1 MGLPLLTVL
10 NVVLYYSADIGRNIY
25 ESQVFDNVYSTIV
38 LTSTVGG
45 RKIYKGQV
53 LKWESVLVSFGD
65 FWCQFPLLYN
75 TIVSCFF
82 FADHNTAQVSH
93 LGSWAGTTAL
103 RHLHHHLEF
112 QTLTPN

>member
-1 MGLPLLTVL
+1 M
-10 NVVLYYSADIGRNIY
+10 
-25 ESQVFDNVYSTIV
+25 SQVFDNVYSTIV

-65 FWCQFPLLYN
+65 YWCQFPLLYS

-93 LGSWAGTTAL
+93 LGSWAKPGVDISYSKV
-103 RHLHHHLEF
+103 F
-112 QTLTPN
+112 IGSMGF

>member
-1 MGLPLLTVL
+1 M
-10 NVVLYYSADIGRNIY
+10 
-25 ESQVFDNVYSTIV
+25 SQVFDNVYSTIV

-82 FADHNTAQVSH
+82 LVTIT
-93 LGSWAGTTAL
+93 LL
-103 RHLHHHLEF
+103 RSLIWVHG
-112 QTLTPN
+112 PNQGLILVILKSLSVAWDFEPLDLLMCCRKSIFLQ